1 MRRLRTALLV
11 VVVLLAAARL
21 ALPALIRARVNE
33 KLDSLPGGYRG
44 QVGDVSLAL
53 HRGTVS
59 LEEIELQDA
68 KRDLVVNVKELRLRV
83 RLLELIRKRVV
94 AGADVEKPVI
104 RVAVRRA
111 VRRAKAVAAREKEE
125 KRTQAERGEAAPQE
139 PAKPL
144 PDTLA
149 EAMPFRVERV
159 EVRDGELVVVESGL
173 EARISDVQVVMEGLT
188 NEKEGRHA
196 RLQAAARVMEKGKA
210 SLTVRAD
217 PLAKNPS
224 FDLTAKVED
233 VDLPSINPLLRWQMG
248 VDVERGTFEV
258 VSELDAKDGA
268 FEGYVKPFV
277 EDLKMLKAE
286 DLKKPAKAIK
296 EAVVGAVAA
305 VLKNKKTEAVAT
317 KVPVKGE
324 LEDPEIGVWSAVVSV
339 LRNAFV
345 EALRPSFEGVKG

>member
-1 MRRLRTALLV
+1 MRRLRTGLLV
-11 VVVLLAAARL
+11 VLVVLAAARL
-21 ALPALIRARVNE
+21 ALPGLIRARVNE

-44 QVGDVSLAL
+44 HVGDVSLAL

-83 RLLELIRKRVV
+83 RVLELLKKRVV

-111 VRRAKAVAAREKEE
+111 LRRAKAVAAR
-125 KRTQAERGEAAPQE
+125 GEAEPEAE
-139 PAKPL
+139 APAKPL
-144 PDTLA
+144 PDMLA
-149 EAMPFRVERV
+149 EATPFRVERV
-159 EVRDGELVVVESGL
+159 EVRDGELVIVESGL
-173 EARISDVQVVMEGLT
+173 EARISDVQIMMEGLT
-188 NEKEGRHA
+188 NEKEGRNA
-196 RLQAAARVMEKGKA
+196 RLEAAARVMEKGKA

-217 PLAKNPS
+217 PLAKDPS
-224 FDLTAKVED
+224 FDLAAKVED
-233 VDLPSINPLLRWQMG
+233 VDLPSINPLLRWQLG
-248 VDVERGTFEV
+248 VDVERGTFEAL
-258 VSELDAKDGA
+258 SELDAKDGS
-268 FEGYVKPFV
+268 FQGYVKPFV
-277 EDLKMLKAE
+277 DDLKMLKPE
-286 DLKKPAKAIK
+286 DLKKPAKAVK

-324 LEDPEIGVWSAVVSV
+324 LEDPDIGVWSAVVSV

-345 EALRPSFEGVKG
+345 EALRPSFEGV

>member
-1 MRRLRTALLV
+1 MRRLRTVLLV
-11 VVVLLAAARL
+11 VVALLAAARM
-21 ALPALIRARVNE
+21 ALPGLIRSRLNQ

-68 KRDLVVNVKELRLRV
+68 KRDLVVTVRELRLRV
-83 RLLELIRKRVV
+83 RLTELLKKRVV

-104 RVAVRRA
+104 RIAVRRA
-111 VRRAKAVAAREKEE
+111 MRRAKAVAAREKEE
-125 KRTQAERGEAAPQE
+125 KRKQAERGEAE

-144 PDTLA
+144 PDALA

-159 EVRDGELVVVESGL
+159 EVRDGELLVVESGL
-173 EARISDVQVVMEGLT
+173 EARISDIQVMMEGLT
-188 NEKEGRHA
+188 NEKAGRNA
-196 RLQAAARVMEKGKA
+196 RLEASARVMEKGKA

-217 PLAKNPS
+217 PLAKSPS
-224 FDLTAKVED
+224 FDLTARLED
-233 VDLPSINPLLRWQMG
+233 VDLPSINPLLRWQLGM
-248 VDVERGTFEV
+248 DVERGTFQAL
-258 VSELDAKDGA
+258 SELDAKDGS

-277 EDLKMLKAE
+277 DDLKMLEAE
-286 DLKKPAKAIK
+286 DFKKPAKALK

-305 VLKNKKTEAVAT
+305 VLKNKRSDAVAA
-317 KVPVKGE
+317 KVPVKGK
-324 LEDPEIGVWSAVVSV
+324 LEDPEVGVWAAVVSV

-345 EALRPSFEGVKG
+345 QALRPSFEGV

>member
-11 VVVLLAAARL
+11 VLVLLAAARV
-21 ALPALIRARVNE
+21 ALPGLIRSRLNQ

-53 HRGTVS
+53 HRGSVS

-68 KRDLVVNVKELRLRV
+68 KRDLVVTVKELRLRV
-83 RLLELIRKRVV
+83 RLTELLKRRVV
-94 AGADVEKPVI
+94 ASADVEKPMM

-111 VRRAKAVAAREKEE
+111 ARRAKAVAAGEK
-125 KRTQAERGEAAPQE
+125 KERRKQPDAGSPG
-139 PAKPL
+139 PSKPL
-144 PDTLA
+144 PDALA
-149 EAMPFRVERV
+149 EATPFRVERV
-159 EVRDGELVVVESGL
+159 EVRDGELVVIEGGL
-173 EARISDVQVVMEGLT
+173 EARVSDVQIVVEGLT
-188 NEKEGRHA
+188 NEETGRNA

-217 PLAKNPS
+217 PLAERPS
-224 FDLTAKVED
+224 FDLTARLED

-248 VDVERGTFEV
+248 VDVERGTFEL
-258 VSELDAKDGA
+258 VSEMDAEGGA
-268 FEGYVKPFV
+268 FAGYVKPFV
-277 EDLKMLKAE
+277 DDLKMLKAA
-286 DLKKPAKAIK
+286 DLKKPAKALK

-317 KVPVKGE
+317 KVPVKGT
-324 LEDPEIGVWSAVVSV
+324 LEDPEVGVWAAVLAV

-345 EALRPSFEGVKG
+345 EALRPSFEGV